1 MSRRTLIKTIGT
13 LSCVAL
19 AFVLISFTH
28 ASRAA
33 EKTRSA
39 LAGAWHQVQFGSA
52 HAALP
57 KRRRSDS
64 GSWSTPVSTLDVEVH
79 AALLYTGKVVV
90 WGVLQGGP
98 NPPPPWTPSK
108 LIDPIANTV
117 TDVSPTFDDDF
128 VCGGNSYLPN
138 GNLLVTG
145 GNVIPVNLFGA
156 GITAVAIFNPATE
169 TWYQGAPMN
178 YPRWYPTNVEMADGT
193 TIVLSGHN
201 GSCSPQNGCY
211 SVAQM
216 ESYNPTTG
224 VWTVLPS
231 SADNPDGTDSNLLYP
246 RTQLLPN
253 GLLFKGP
260 PNNKSALYN
269 PTTQVIDNIQ
279 PETWLLSAKMTDIG
293 NPPTGT
299 MFYTSHIQ
307 VPNTNEIWVFGGTPT
322 NANHGGTYGVTTTQ
336 YIDYSQPNPTWQWG
350 PSLNLPRYNQVGL
363 FLADGTVMA
372 VGGNDGPGNYGDPQ
386 EESEIYTPGTT
397 NWMNGTWTT
406 TAPFYGSNTVVRGYH
421 SVAVLLPDGRVLS
434 TGSTS
439 GAQYN
444 DTYQI
449 YSPPYLSNG
458 TRPTITSAPTT
469 VNYGQNFVITT
480 PDASNITSVALI
492 APTATTHADNMTQRY
507 VPLNFTIGSGN
518 VTATAPQ
525 NGNWAPPGYYMLVIL
540 SNTGVPSVA
549 AWIQIP
555 PAA

>member
-1 MSRRTLIKTIGT
+1 MSRKSVIKALGT
-13 LSCVAL
+13 LACVVL
-19 AFVLISFTH
+19 ACIIISFTH

-39 LAGAWHQVQFGSA
+39 LMGAWHQVQFGSA
-52 HAALP
+52 HAASP
-57 KRRRSDS
+57 KRRRNDA
-64 GSWSTPVSTLDVEVH
+64 GSWTAPVSTLDVEVH

-169 TWYQGAPMN
+169 TWYQGTPMN

-193 TIVLSGHN
+193 TIVLSGHDTT
-201 GSCSPQNGCY
+201 GRY
-211 SVAQM
+211 SVAQA

-224 VWTVLPS
+224 QWTVLPS
-231 SADNPDGTDSNLLYP
+231 TANDPNGTDSNLLYP
-246 RTQLLPN
+246 RLQLLPN
-253 GLLFKGP
+253 GMLFQGP
-260 PNNKSALYN
+260 PDLGSFLYN
-269 PTTQVIDNIQ
+269 PTTQTWQ
-279 PETWLLSAKMTDIG
+279 HSATMMETGS
-293 NPPTGT
+293 NNTGT
-299 MFYTSHIQ
+299 LFYASHIQ
-307 VPNTNEIWVFGGTPT
+307 VPNTNVIWVFGGTPS
-322 NANHGGTYGVTTTQ
+322 NANGGTTNVETTQ
-336 YIDYSQPNPTWQWG
+336 YIDYSQPNPKWQWG
-350 PSLNLPRYNQVGL
+350 ASLPDGQGRYNQVGL

-372 VGGNDGPGNYGDPQ
+372 VGGNWGPGRYGNPQ
-386 EESEIYTPGTT
+386 QQSLIYTPGAS
-397 NWMNGTWTT
+397 NWLNGTWKTT
-406 TAPFYGSNTVVRGYH
+406 TGFYNSNTVVRGYH

-439 GAQYN
+439 GAQYDN
-444 DTYQI
+444 TYQI

-458 TRPTITSAPTT
+458 TRPTITNAPAT

-480 PDASNITSVALI
+480 PDASNINSVALI
-492 APTATTHADNMTQRY
+492 APTATTHALNMTQRY
-507 VPLNFTIGSGN
+507 VPLNFSIGSGN
-518 VTATAPQ
+518 VTAAAPQ
-525 NGNWAPPGYYMLVIL
+525 NGNLAPPGYYMLVIV

-549 AWIQIP
+549 SWIQIP
-555 PAA
+555 PAT

>member
-1 MSRRTLIKTIGT
+1 MSKSVIRAIGT
-13 LSCVAL
+13 LACVAL

-39 LAGAWHQVQFGSA
+39 LRDAWHQVQLGPA
-52 HAALP
+52 HASLP
-57 KRRRSDS
+57 KRRRSDA
-64 GSWSTPVSTLDVEVH
+64 GSWTAPVSTLDVEVH

-169 TWYQGAPMN
+169 TWYQGTPMN
-178 YPRWYPTNVEMADGT
+178 YPRWYPTNVEMSDGT
-193 TIVLSGHN
+193 TIVLSGHDTTGRN
-201 GSCSPQNGCY
+201 
-211 SVAQM
+211 SVAQA

-224 VWTVLPS
+224 QWTVLPS
-231 SADNPDGTDSNLLYP
+231 TANDPNGTASNLLYP
-246 RTQLLPN
+246 RLFLLPN
-253 GLLFKGP
+253 GLLWQGP
-260 PNNKSALYN
+260 PDLGSFLYN
-269 PTTQVIDNIQ
+269 PTKQ
-279 PETWLLSAKMTDIG
+279 TWQQSAKMGDTS

-299 MFYTSHIQ
+299 LFYTSHIQ

-386 EESEIYTPGTT
+386 QESEIYTPGTT
-397 NWMNGTWTT
+397 NWMDGTWTT

-439 GAQYN
+439 GAQYD

-469 VNYGQNFVITT
+469 VNYGQNFTITT
-480 PDASNITSVALI
+480 PDASNIASVALI
-492 APTATTHADNMTQRY
+492 APTATTHALNMTQRY

-518 VTATAPQ
+518 VTATAPK
-525 NGNWAPPGYYMLVIL
+525 NGNWAPPGYYMLVIV

-549 AWIQIP
+549 SWVQIP
-555 PAA
+555 AAS

>member
-1 MSRRTLIKTIGT
+1 MSKSVIRAIGT
-13 LSCVAL
+13 LACVAL

-39 LAGAWHQVQFGSA
+39 LRDAWHQVQLGPA
-52 HAALP
+52 HASLP
-57 KRRRSDS
+57 KRRRSDA
-64 GSWSTPVSTLDVEVH
+64 GSWTAPVSTLDVEVH

-169 TWYQGAPMN
+169 TWYQGTPMN
-178 YPRWYPTNVEMADGT
+178 YPRWYPTNVEMSDGT
-193 TIVLSGHN
+193 TIVLSGHDTTGRN
-201 GSCSPQNGCY
+201 
-211 SVAQM
+211 SVAQA

-224 VWTVLPS
+224 QWTVLPS
-231 SADNPDGTDSNLLYP
+231 TANDPNGTASNLLYP
-246 RTQLLPN
+246 RLFLLPN
-253 GLLFKGP
+253 GLLWQGP
-260 PNNKSALYN
+260 PDLGSFLYN
-269 PTTQVIDNIQ
+269 PTKQ
-279 PETWLLSAKMTDIG
+279 TWQQSAKMGDTS

-299 MFYTSHIQ
+299 LFYTSHIQ

-386 EESEIYTPGTT
+386 QESEIYTPGTT
-397 NWMNGTWTT
+397 NWMDGTWTT
-406 TAPFYGSNTVVRGYH
+406 TAPFYESNTVVRGYH

-439 GAQYN
+439 GAQYD

-469 VNYGQNFVITT
+469 VNYGQNFTITT
-480 PDASNITSVALI
+480 PDASNIASVALI
-492 APTATTHADNMTQRY
+492 APTATTHALNMTQRY

-518 VTATAPQ
+518 VTATAPK
-525 NGNWAPPGYYMLVIL
+525 NGNWAPPGYYMLVIV

-549 AWIQIP
+549 SWVQIP
-555 PAA
+555 AAS